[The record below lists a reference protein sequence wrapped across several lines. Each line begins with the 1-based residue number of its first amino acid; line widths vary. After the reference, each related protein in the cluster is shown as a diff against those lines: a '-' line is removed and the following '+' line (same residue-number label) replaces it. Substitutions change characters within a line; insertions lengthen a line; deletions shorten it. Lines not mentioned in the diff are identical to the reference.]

1 MQSPKKVWVAYAA
14 FVALLAAPAAVS
26 AQQSGV
32 ELWSQTCASCHA
44 MIPANRYTTDQWEN
58 IMAQMR
64 IQARLSGEETEA
76 ILEFLRGGARR
87 VAATEASTAQAVR
100 ARLASTEIVLPT
112 AERTGKEVYERQ
124 CLACHGT
131 EGKGDGPAA
140 AAFNPRLPDL
150 TDAERMNSV
159 TDEALLELIRDGIG
173 AMPGFG
179 RLLESEEL
187 IAVRDY
193 VRSLSRQE

>member
-1 MQSPKKVWVAYAA
+1 MQSPMKVWVASAA
-14 FVALLAAPAAVS
+14 LVALLVTPTAVG

-32 ELWSQTCASCHA
+32 ELWSQTCSSCHA

-87 VAATEASTAQAVR
+87 VAATEASPAQAVR
-100 ARLASTEIVLPT
+100 ARLASTEVVLPT

-140 AAFNPRLPDL
+140 AAFPRLPDL
-150 TDAERMNSV
+150 SDAERMNSV
-159 TDEALLELIRDGIG
+159 TDEVLLELIRDGVG

-179 RLLESEEL
+179 KLLQPEEL
-187 IAVRDY
+187 VAVRDY